1 MVELPA
7 DTPVARPEE
16 MMVAAPGLDDVQFTC
31 PVKSR
36 LEPSLKE
43 PFAVNCCV
51 CPARIEALGGVTDI
65 EFRVAVV
72 TLSEELLD
80 TPANRAVIV
89 VEPFATP
96 VATPAVVALL
106 LMVATPGLEE
116 VHVAKTVRSCVSPL
130 LKVPVALNAVW
141 NPAGTVEL

>member
-1 MVELPA
+1 
-7 DTPVARPEE
+7 
-16 MMVAAPGLDDVQFTC
+16 MMVATPGLVELQFTC
-31 PVKSR
+31 PVKSN
-36 LEPSLKE
+36 LDPSLKE

-51 CPARIEALGGVTDI
+51 CPAGIEALEGVTAI
-65 EFRVAVV
+65 EFSVAFV

-89 VEPFATP
+89 DDPFATP

-130 LKVPVALNAVW
+130 LKVPVALNPVW